1 MIDSNLIYLGAPS
14 MRSTAYVELKSAFRR
29 KTGLASGRSVRIT
42 NRSKMLQEKALRLG
56 TYKQT
61 NSSRT
66 TNSLALC
73 WDPRCSCIAGCPF
86 PLPWPLLL
94 PLCCPASVVLLLCF
108 ALFFLSPPSPCFF
121 SLLCFSNLK
130 LASCRGVTRH
140 DITNEV
146 RWHRGIWDLA
156 NPMCLHPTR
165 LDAICISGCGQFLR
179 SCLLTLML
187 LQSWWSH
194 MVILYALRLNNSRQ
208 FHRSCLNWSN
218 CDAPG
223 CCCISGGHKWQFFTP
238 RLAWST

>member
-1 MIDSNLIYLGAPS
+1 MRFQFKEYDYSNVIESNLIYLGAPS

-42 NRSKMLQEKALRLG
+42 NRSKMLQEKALQLG

-94 PLCCPASVVLLLCF
+94 PLCCPASVVSLLCF

-121 SLLCFSNLK
+121 SLLCLSNLK
-130 LASCRGVTRH
+130 LASCRGSQGTISPTKFG
-140 DITNEV
+140 DIVGYGTWPIPCACIRRAWMLFAYLV
-146 RWHRGIWDLA
+146 AGSSLGLA
-156 NPMCLHPTR
+156 
-165 LDAICISGCGQFLR
+165 
-179 SCLLTLML
+179 
-187 LQSWWSH
+187 
-194 MVILYALRLNNSRQ
+194 
-208 FHRSCLNWSN
+208 
-218 CDAPG
+218 
-223 CCCISGGHKWQFFTP
+223 FTP
-238 RLAWST
+238 